1 MVPVYIDRVSYVDG
15 SSLKDLP
22 LASLIG
28 NPNMLRRMSRLIRMG
43 VAAGLM
49 CLDGL
54 SPDEVDAIV
63 TATSL
68 GGLEDTGKFLE
79 EISSR
84 NESSLNPTPFMR
96 STFNTVGAQIALL
109 KGIRAYNVTYV
120 HRGLSLESALTDA
133 MLQIAE
139 GRRNVLAGAFDEI
152 TPESHAVK
160 ERLGFSRK
168 GWTDSEG
175 AGFMLLCSEHSENT
189 LAELCGLRT
198 WRGTMDA
205 DGAGDAVRSFLGE
218 HGLGMSDVTFFSPE
232 TAGCSW
238 TGSAGRICGAAGA
251 VGDAGTGYVA
261 VYSCS
266 TGMYHSAVLLRRP

>member
-139 GRRNVLAGAFDEI
+139 GRRNVLAGAFDGI

-160 ERLGFSRK
+160 EPVSCFFAVNIRK
-168 GWTDSEG
+168 
-175 AGFMLLCSEHSENT
+175 ALLPSC
-189 LAELCGLRT
+189 
-198 WRGTMDA
+198 
-205 DGAGDAVRSFLGE
+205 AV
-218 HGLGMSDVTFFSPE
+218 
-232 TAGCSW
+232 
-238 TGSAGRICGAAGA
+238 
-251 VGDAGTGYVA
+251 
-261 VYSCS
+261 
-266 TGMYHSAVLLRRP
+266 